1 MRSQDGQSKISSTCS
16 PVMSDSQELR
26 VECVLQYLVL
36 LSHNVLL
43 PAVRDVAATL
53 TKWRHESDP
62 HSHAVK
68 KAQLPKA
75 RTKWVPVFPG
85 TFVPSITATA

>member
-1 MRSQDGQSKISSTCS
+1 MRSQGGQSKISSTCS

-36 LSHNVLL
+36 LSYNVLL
-43 PAVRDVAATL
+43 PTVRDVAATL
-53 TKWRHESDP
+53 MEWRHESDP
-62 HSHAVK
+62 HSK